1 MGHPLGAQEGH
12 DLMEFLGDVIAFF
25 TDPENWTGS
34 RGILNRLWQHISI
47 SVVGV
52 AIAAVLALPPA
63 VYLGHVKRGG
73 FVAVSAVNIGRAVP
87 SFGVVGVMFPI
98 TLSFAIL
105 ASPLGYWA
113 TLIALILLAM
123 PPMFVNAY
131 VGVREVDPALVEA
144 ANGMGMTGRQVL
156 GRVELP
162 LAMPLIMAGVRTAA
176 VAVVATA
183 TLGAVV
189 GYGGLGRY
197 IIDGFAQGNDVL
209 IFAGGILVALLAIA
223 TELSLAVVEKRTDP
237 NQRATRVSD
246 RELTAPVGLDVA
258 EHQPR

>member
-1 MGHPLGAQEGH
+1 
-12 DLMEFLGDVIAFF
+12 MEFLGDVVAFF

-34 RGILNRLWQHISI
+34 RGILSRLWEHVSI
-47 SVVGV
+47 SVIGV
-52 AIAAVLALPPA
+52 LVAALIALPFA

-73 FVAVSAVNIGRAVP
+73 FLAVSAVNIGRAVP

-131 VGVREVDPALVEA
+131 VGVREVEPALVEA
-144 ANGMGMTGRQVL
+144 AKGMGMTGRQVL
-156 GRVELP
+156 GRLEMP
-162 LAMPLIMAGVRTAA
+162 LATPLIMAGIRTAA

-209 IFAGGILVALLAIA
+209 IFAGGLLVALLAIV
-223 TELSLAVVEKRTDP
+223 TELSLAFIEKRTDP
-237 NQRATRVSD
+237 NQRAIRASK
-246 RELTAPVGLDVA
+246 RRLTAPVGLDVA
-258 EHQPR
+258 EHQVP

>member
-1 MGHPLGAQEGH
+1 MGYPLGAKEGD

-34 RGILNRLWQHISI
+34 RGILNRLWQHVSI

-52 AIAAVLALPPA
+52 VIAAVLALPPA

-113 TLIALILLAM
+113 TLIALILYTML
-123 PPMFVNAY
+123 F
-131 VGVREVDPALVEA
+131 
-144 ANGMGMTGRQVL
+144 
-156 GRVELP
+156 
-162 LAMPLIMAGVRTAA
+162 
-176 VAVVATA
+176 
-183 TLGAVV
+183 
-189 GYGGLGRY
+189 GYR
-197 IIDGFAQGNDVL
+197 
-209 IFAGGILVALLAIA
+209 
-223 TELSLAVVEKRTDP
+223 
-237 NQRATRVSD
+237 
-246 RELTAPVGLDVA
+246 
-258 EHQPR
+258 